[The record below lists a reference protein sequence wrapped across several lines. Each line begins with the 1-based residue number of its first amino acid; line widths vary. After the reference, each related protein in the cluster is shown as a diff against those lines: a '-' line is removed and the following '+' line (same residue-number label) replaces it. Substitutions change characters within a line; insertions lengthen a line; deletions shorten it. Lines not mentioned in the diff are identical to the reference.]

1 MANDYAQLQ
10 ARIADEVMRSD
21 LTSQIAYAI
30 ADAIRHYE
38 RRRFYFNQKVASFA
52 TVAGQEYY
60 GASDL
65 ADIPSLV
72 AIDDMKILIDTAT
85 YALTPMDFGTMDGLQ
100 TGAVKADPLSYAYY
114 AQQIRLY
121 PMPSGVRTITMA
133 YVCRLSTLSSGSDA
147 NAWTTD
153 AETLIRQRAK
163 RMLNLDVVK
172 DDAEA
177 ARAGQLEAE
186 ALAELLAETRRR
198 ISDGV
203 LRTDLPQ
210 RRQRF
215 NIVAG
220 W

>member
-1 MANDYAQLQ
+1 MTDDYARLQ

-38 RRRFYFNQKVASFA
+38 RRRFWFNQKVASFG
-52 TVAGQEYY
+52 TVADQEYY
-60 GASDL
+60 GAADL
-65 ADIPSLV
+65 ADIPTLIQ
-72 AIDDMKILIDTAT
+72 IDDVKILIDTAT
-85 YALTPMDFGTMDGLQ
+85 CPLTPMDFGMMDGLQ
-100 TGAVKADPLSYAYY
+100 TGAVRGDPLSYAYY
-114 AQQIRLY
+114 AEQIRLY
-121 PMPSGVRTITMA
+121 PMPSAARTVTMA
-133 YVCRLSTLSSGSDA
+133 YLCRLSPLTAGSDA
-147 NAWTTD
+147 NAWTTE

-163 RMLNLDVVK
+163 RMLNLDVIK

-198 ISDGV
+198 LSNGM
-203 LRTDLPQ
+203 LRTDIPQ
-210 RRQRF
+210 PRQRF
-215 NIVAG
+215 SIVAG